1 MKATLTF
8 DLDDVEDIDT
18 FNAFALRVATEY
30 SNVWIRKSSS
40 GNGFHLKI
48 AGETEYDELTGRMV
62 MADRLFEA
70 EKVLSLRENES
81 EECRGRLT
89 GDKGRFKVGL
99 QVGRLFGV
107 KTGKEAGK
115 WIPIEAYFKN
125 EKVLEG

>member
-40 GNGFHLKI
+40 GKGFHLKI

-70 EKVLSLRENES
+70 EKVLSLREDES

-89 GDKGRFKVGL
+89 G
-99 QVGRLFGV
+99 GRLFGV
-107 KTGKEAGK
+107 KTGQKAGE
-115 WIPIEAYFKN
+115 WIPIEAYFKD